1 MSTSE
6 AIHSLVQQHYGAIAN
21 QSVDGAPG
29 SDAYFNKVA
38 ATFGYS
44 ASEIDE
50 LRGANMGLSCGNPVA
65 TSHLREGEVVVD
77 LGSGAG
83 MDVILAAQKVGPTG
97 RVFGIDMTQDMI
109 KLATENAEKRGLKN
123 TKFIHSTIEALPLP
137 SDSVDCVI
145 SNCVLNLVPEGSKR
159 ATLNEIYRVLKPG
172 GRVSISDIVAKKE
185 LPPSVLKDAA
195 AYVGCVAGAI
205 HYTTYESYLR
215 EAGFKDILLLD
226 SEADLNVYTAAYEQS
241 NIKGTDTIKGGC
253 CTMDLSTGKGDTTKA
268 TCCAPPGKTQEN
280 ILTADQ
286 TARQNQGSLD
296 NVVNSLLNYDLNE
309 FLGSYKIYALKPT
322 EYTK

>member
-6 AIHSLVQQHYGAIAN
+6 TIHTLVQQHYGTIAN
-21 QSVDGAPG
+21 QSAASTPG
-29 SDAYFNKVA
+29 NEAYFNKVA

-97 RVFGIDMTQDMI
+97 KVIGIDITEDMI
-109 KLATENAEKRGLKN
+109 KLSTENAEKRGLKN
-123 TKFIHSTIEALPLP
+123 TKFIHSSIESLPLP
-137 SDSVDCVI
+137 SNSVDCVI
-145 SNCVLNLVPEGSKR
+145 SNCVLNLIPEVAKR
-159 ATLNEIYRVLKPG
+159 TALKEIYRILKPG
-172 GRVSISDIVAKKE
+172 GRTSISDIVAKKE
-185 LPPSVLKDAA
+185 LPPSVLEDAA

-215 EAGFKDILLLD
+215 EAGFKVESSTKSGGSLK
-226 SEADLNVYTAAYEQS
+226 TA
-241 NIKGTDTIKGGC
+241 
-253 CTMDLSTGKGDTTKA
+253 
-268 TCCAPPGKTQEN
+268 CCAPPSKTQEN
-280 ILTADQ
+280 IPSTAQTTTLTQ
-286 TARQNQGSLD
+286 SSLT
-296 NVVNSLLNYDLNE
+296 NVVNSLLNYDLND
-309 FLGSYKIYALKPT
+309 FLGSYKIYALKPI
-322 EYTK
+322 EDPE